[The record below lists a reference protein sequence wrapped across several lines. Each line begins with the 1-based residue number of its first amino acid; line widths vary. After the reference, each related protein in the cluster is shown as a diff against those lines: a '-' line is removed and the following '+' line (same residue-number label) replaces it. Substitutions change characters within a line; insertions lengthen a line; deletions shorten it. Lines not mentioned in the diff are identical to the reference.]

1 MRLTFLK
8 AKNFLSFEDVDLSFG
23 NQTIIVGPNNAGKTN
38 LVRALRFAK
47 DICQHSFHGKPEA
60 FLNKYADETSCC
72 LEIGFELDEEEK
84 KDLGSFGLLFI
95 NALLE
100 NVNIEGEELKKL
112 LSEEPSLDTQQKI
125 KPYLLKN
132 FREEAKILLSLILDL
147 IQKGSIVISSEG
159 DYPHV
164 KVKFK
169 HKNKEVYYDE
179 RLIYSSE
186 GISFQYPLDQWFLK
200 FIRSVYKEDTIGY
213 LEVCAEGNTPMTD
226 IHPDAWLDFIL
237 KNGQLN
243 LSSIPTSKL
252 VQSLPHEARNIS
264 KKYRL
269 PIGDSY
275 TSPYWLLRYMF
286 ASRMVILDEIRARPK
301 TEFEN
306 ESIEQTKQELGIYDG
321 KGENLAI
328 FLYRLKNS
336 PSLAERNNYNKIM
349 ETFEQLSGQLK
360 FDVSWQYEESKKHK
374 LDIWIIDNGSQMH
387 VDYVGSGILELL
399 NILAVITGN
408 SNCIIML
415 DEPALHLHPSKQ
427 KDVVRM
433 LTINST
439 NNQFI
444 IITHS
449 PSIISPEI
457 FSNQNNL
464 IRFSFEGNKTKI
476 HQFNDIL
483 KHAKSHDIK
492 KKFLQNLKKKF
503 LQNLKY
509 KYIPF
514 ARGVLI
520 VEGYSEEIV
529 FPLLLDRVG
538 LSLEKGDI
546 EVFNAGSGN
555 DLEVPIMI
563 ADILGIPYVVV
574 CDGKTVVDDNYR
586 SPVEKALDYKL
597 EQNDKDD
604 ISKIL
609 GQKLDL
615 KKTRSHIIEIVK
627 KYNFF
632 PFEEV
637 DLDDFLRKKFNVNS
651 TTKKT
656 ELALMVREKLETSDI
671 TKEQVEEIDYIV
683 ELKEFIKKA
692 IGLKNK

>member
-399 NILAVITGN
+399 NILAVTTGN
-408 SNCIIML
+408 SNCIIIL

-427 KDVVRM
+427 KDVMKM

-449 PSIISPEI
+449 PGIISPEI
-457 FSNQNNL
+457 FSNDNSL

-476 HQFNDIL
+476 HRFNDIVR
-483 KHAKSHDIK
+483 HPKSHEHDIK
-492 KKFLQNLKKKF
+492 KKFLQNP
-503 LQNLKY
+503 KY
-509 KYIPF
+509 KYMPF

-520 VEGYSEEIV
+520 VEGHSEEIV

-538 LSLEKGDI
+538 LSLEKYNI
-546 EVFNAGSGN
+546 EIFNAGGHLN
-555 DLEVPIMI
+555 FEVPIMV
-563 ADILGIPYVVV
+563 ADVLGIPYVVV
-574 CDGKTVVDDNYR
+574 CDGKAVVDNNHK
-586 SPVEKALDYKL
+586 SAVKNALDYKL
-597 EQNDKDD
+597 EENDKDG
-604 ISKIL
+604 ISKL
-609 GQKLDL
+609 LSQKTDL
-615 KKTRSHIIEIVK
+615 EKIRNQIIEIIK

-632 PFEEV
+632 PFEGENFG
-637 DLDDFLRKKFNVNS
+637 DFLRKNFNVNS
-651 TTKKT
+651 TKKET
-656 ELALMVREKLETSDI
+656 ELAFMVREKLERNKI
-671 TKEQVEEIDYIV
+671 TKEQIEKIDYIV

-692 IGLKNK
+692 IEL